1 MATNST
7 ARISIRPETDAILD
21 EWAKKV
27 MISKM
32 ALIRR
37 IAIDNLG
44 YKSLDYYDSTKKKR
58 DNWDQRKKNTKLWLS
73 FSVEHAKAIEDAA
86 TKNRTFFVDWV
97 EEVIEKRAKE
107 WKEAQNVGKP
117 KNRQPAES
125 RV

>member
-7 ARISIRPETDAILD
+7 ARISIKPEVDAILD

-27 MISKM
+27 LVSKM

-37 IAIDNLG
+37 IAIDNLN

-58 DNWDQRKKNTKLWLS
+58 ENWDQRKKNIKLWLS
-73 FSVEHAKAIEDAA
+73 FSDPHAEAIEDAA

-97 EEVIEKRAKE
+97 EEVIEKRANE
-107 WKEAQNVGKP
+107 WKEAQDVVKSA
-117 KNRQPAES
+117 NR
-125 RV
+125 